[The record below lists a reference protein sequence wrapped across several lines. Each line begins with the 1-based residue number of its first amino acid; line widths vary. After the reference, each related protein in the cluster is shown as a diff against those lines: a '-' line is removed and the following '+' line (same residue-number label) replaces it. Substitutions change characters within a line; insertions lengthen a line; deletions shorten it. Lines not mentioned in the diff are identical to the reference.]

1 MRIFLL
7 PLSTRQALIYCKKA
21 AKPEGSPLTIADRVT
36 KKVVETW
43 AKWEAADRGWQKKLV
58 TYGNAG
64 LQRIPFQEWGLKS
77 FPPAKP
83 QLDAETLV
91 KQQKI
96 DVYYPGNVMR
106 REDVPKIMKRLA
118 KERKNL
124 HWNRFI
130 GSMFALPITAPF
142 ALVPVYVAESMF
154 ATVTDRVQYPQ
165 YTFLLLCVSKLVAL
179 ARYLDLIYCKCLRL
193 TAA

>member
-7 PLSTRQALIYCKKA
+7 PLSTRQALIYCQKA
-21 AKPEGSPLTIADRVT
+21 AKPAGSPITIADRIT
-36 KKVVETW
+36 KRAAETW
-43 AKWEAADRGWQKKLV
+43 AKWETADRGWKKTLV

-83 QLDAETLV
+83 ELDAETLV
-91 KQQKI
+91 KQQKF

-106 REDVPKIMKRLA
+106 KEDVPKMMMRLA

-130 GSMFALPITAPF
+130 GSMFAMPLTIPF
-142 ALVPVYVAESMF
+142 ALIPVYVLSLRLF
-154 ATVTDRVQYPQ
+154 ASTDQPQ
-165 YTFLLLCVSKLVAL
+165 NPKHPILLCRISMLVPL
-179 ARYLDLIYCKCLRL
+179 ER
-193 TAA
+193 